1 MDGGP
6 FVDECLRRAKIGL
19 VLQVRHTF
27 RNTVKGCHKVLLE
40 SNLLLILLAALVAS
54 ASPGP
59 ATLAIAGTSMAFGRP
74 SGLSLASGIT
84 TGSLIWSVSA
94 ALGLGA
100 VMLANAWVFEVI
112 RYFGAAYLMFLAY
125 KSARSAF
132 SRKEIETKSMTG
144 SKATLFTKGL
154 LLHVTN
160 PKAIL
165 FFGSLYSLGVPAG
178 SSIGELAIVI
188 AAVGIQSLV
197 VFHGYAILFSSM
209 AMTRLYLRLRRW
221 FEGAFAIGF
230 GAASFKILTARLQS

>member
-1 MDGGP
+1 MLA
-6 FVDECLRRAKIGL
+6 EI
-19 VLQVRHTF
+19 
-27 RNTVKGCHKVLLE
+27 
-40 SNLLLILLAALVAS
+40 NLPLILLAALVAG

-59 ATLAIAGTSMAFGRP
+59 ATLAIAGTSMASGRV

-84 TGSLIWSVSA
+84 TGSLVWSVSA

-100 VMLANAWVFEVI
+100 IMLANVWVFEVI

-132 SRKEIETKSMTG
+132 SKKDIATKSLVG
-144 SKATLFTKGL
+144 SKSALYTKGL

-165 FFGSLYSLGVPAG
+165 FFGSLYSLGIPSG
-178 SSIGELAIVI
+178 SSIGDLAVVIV
-188 AAVGIQSLV
+188 AVGIQSFF
-197 VFHGYAILFSSM
+197 VFHGYALLFSSK

-221 FEGAFAIGF
+221 FEAAFAIGF
-230 GAASFKILTARLQS
+230 GAASLKILTAKIQSS